1 MLRFLLILFLIY
13 FIYLLVR
20 IFIRRARYRA
30 QDIKAQQKTELFDHI
45 EDADFK
51 DITDEPPD
59 KQ

>member
-1 MLRFLLILFLIY
+1 MLRFLLILCVVY
-13 FIYLLVR
+13 FIYLVVR
-20 IFIRRARYRA
+20 ILIRRAQYRA
-30 QDIKAQQKTELFDHI
+30 QDMEPRQKTELFNHI